1 MARPKK
7 YATAA
12 ERQAAFRQ
20 RYATLSVR
28 VQRETADTIA
38 DISRE
43 LDEPQTEVINSLI
56 IFALLNRNWRVLGLT
71 GKRLPRAPNPIE
83 DVTP

>member
-1 MARPKK
+1 MGRPKK

-12 ERQAAFRQ
+12 ERQAAYRQ

-28 VQRETADTIA
+28 VQTETAETIA

-43 LDEPQTEVINSLI
+43 LGEPQTEVINSLI
-56 IFALLNRNWRVLGLT
+56 IFALLNRNWRALGLM
-71 GKRLPRAPNPIE
+71 GKRLPRASNPIE
-83 DVTP
+83 DQTT